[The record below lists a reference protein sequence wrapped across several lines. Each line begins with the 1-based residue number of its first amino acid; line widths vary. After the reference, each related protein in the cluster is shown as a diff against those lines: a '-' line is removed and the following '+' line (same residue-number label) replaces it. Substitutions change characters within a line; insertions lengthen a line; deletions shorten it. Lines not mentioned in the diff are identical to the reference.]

1 MFVISIQQEQC
12 ELIRDE
18 YLEELI
24 IAQSYVKTNETEYA
38 ESLASYNSIITTYQ
52 TKVNDYLSKNRDDPD
67 ISEYNALI
75 EKQAQ
80 EQQ

>member
-1 MFVISIQQEQC
+1 
-12 ELIRDE
+12 
-18 YLEELI
+18 
-24 IAQSYVKTNETEYA
+24 VKTNETEYA

-75 EKQAQ
+75 EKQA
-80 EQQ
+80 